1 MILCV
6 ALFTAATMCG
16 AVPGASHERASH
28 ERVSHKHE
36 PPDAAQADKKG
47 AHTWYQINLTLDLD
61 ARSYTGLERVRWT
74 NRDDH
79 PASVLYFHLYSNTRA
94 QRNANAPA
102 SRETQSNNG
111 GSNNSSSSVGL
122 AEDEPRLEIIGV
134 SSAAKDTSIPYS
146 LDEQATILR
155 VNLREPVAP
164 GASTEVFIKFRGSVP
179 EIDSEETTLSSHVL
193 QQVGAALRSERETR
207 RARDLNF
214 RCRGVILLGTA
225 YPVLATRYGD
235 DWQRKVEMSI
245 GDMVFTET
253 ADYRVKIDAPA
264 DVALFTSGESI
275 IGPAREEA
283 TAGTATAA
291 DANPSSKAR
300 EFGGANL
307 RDFAIVAGRSLRAT
321 ERRVGDVNVRSIFMA
336 EHETTARRVLNV
348 AAEAARVY
356 AARFGPL
363 PYKTISV
370 VELPLVAGMS
380 STEFAGL
387 GAMASAFYVDFDS
400 PLMRNLPEIVRE
412 QRASLEDS
420 LEFTV
425 AHLVAHQW
433 WGAAVGNDPARNPVL
448 DEALANWSAL
458 LYYQD
463 VYGEARAQIALDDQL
478 RGVYKIYRTFG
489 GEDMEATRAAR
500 DYRNAFQYAAIV
512 ASKGALMFAALRR
525 LLGDEKYFAALGNYY
540 RANIFSIVEVD
551 DLRNAFLAAA
561 PPAQKRDVARLFAR
575 WLNSKRG
582 DEDIAPPDPNLAA
595 ALGVKTNAGKGG
607 DHNAFTRL
615 GKFFWQQMTRIR

>member
-1 MILCV
+1 MMCV
-6 ALFTAATMCG
+6 A
-16 AVPGASHERASH
+16 VPL
-28 ERVSHKHE
+28 VSRQ
-36 PPDAAQADKKG
+36 PDKPNAAQADKKG

-61 ARSYTGLERVRWT
+61 ARTYTGLERVRWT

-94 QRNANAPA
+94 QRNASASS
-102 SRETQSNNG
+102 SRETQSNSG
-111 GSNNSSSSVGL
+111 GGSSSSGGGGL
-122 AEDEPRLEIIGV
+122 AEDEPRLEIISVG
-134 SSAAKDTSIPYS
+134 SATKDASIPYS

-155 VNLREPVAP
+155 INLREPVAS
-164 GASTEVFIKFRGSVP
+164 GATTEVLIKFKGSVP
-179 EIDSEETTLSSHVL
+179 EIDAEETTLSSHVL

-264 DVALFTSGESI
+264 DVAIFTSGESI
-275 IGPAREEA
+275 IGPARDA
-283 TAGTATAA
+283 AVAGAITAA
-291 DANPSSKAR
+291 DSFSTAR

-321 ERRVGDVNVRSIFMA
+321 ERQVGDVNVRSIYMA
-336 EHETTARRVLNV
+336 EHETTARRVLGV

-400 PLMRNLPEIVRE
+400 PLMRNLPEMVRE

-425 AHLVAHQW
+425 AHLIAHQW

-463 VYGEARAQIALDDQL
+463 VYGAARAQIALDDQL

-525 LLGDEKYFAALGNYY
+525 LLGDEKFFAALGHYY

-551 DLRNAFLAAA
+551 DLRTAFLAAA
-561 PPAQKRDVARLFAR
+561 PPAQKRDVARLFTR

-595 ALGVKTNAGKGG
+595 ALGIKPNAGRGG